1 MIPVKDHTPQG
12 AVRAF
17 HQSIRLFGPPES
29 IYNLGKEFKGQ
40 FEIMADQNDI
50 YLDPGSLEMP
60 TQRAITERS
69 GRSFKE
75 ILSRTLMETGCN
87 SWDDWRNTV
96 DEVNATMNRLSN
108 RSGFSP
114 IQRMLGYSPRL
125 PGGLFQGGE
134 QGVGVMSRYHAG
146 DMGVQRSL
154 EVHKQA
160 SLAFHQVE
168 CEQAVKH
175 AVYAGP
181 KKFYDYEV
189 GQTVYFWTK
198 GMERQKKDSPAFW
211 HGPGKVILTDL
222 PKTVWVS
229 YRGTLVKA
237 APEHL
242 RPICNDEKFQFMDF
256 IKDIVDTQKEIKNQK
271 IRNYII
277 LDEKP
282 PAVCDEPGQEGLE
295 DREPE
300 GPPPKKPKYRIEGKT
315 AETEV
320 EFRLL
325 PGVGE
330 GNQLPHEDV
339 DLPPIDDEYT
349 PTEAGEPQEPLPIS
363 ETPPHE
369 EDHEHPLPPPSPR
382 STAVVRQATEET
394 GPPEK
399 RMRTEHLEILYQ
411 ELVKGRQQKGKEIQ
425 LHKLPARKKE
435 KFMAA
440 ITKEVT
446 NNLNSGAYEVLS
458 RTESEHIRRTK
469 GDKIMKS
476 RYVLTE
482 KGVDVEEVE
491 KLAAEGLLLEDSNPQ
506 LGPQKAKA
514 RHVMKGFSEQGIWP
528 LRLPR

>member
-1 MIPVKDHTPQG
+1 
-12 AVRAF
+12 
-17 HQSIRLFGPPES
+17 
-29 IYNLGKEFKGQ
+29 
-40 FEIMADQNDI
+40 
-50 YLDPGSLEMP
+50 
-60 TQRAITERS
+60 
-69 GRSFKE
+69 
-75 ILSRTLMETGCN
+75 
-87 SWDDWRNTV
+87 
-96 DEVNATMNRLSN
+96 
-108 RSGFSP
+108 
-114 IQRMLGYSPRL
+114 MLGYSLRL

-154 EVHKQA
+154 EVRKQA

-189 GQTVYFWTK
+189 GQTVYFWRK

-282 PAVCDEPGQEGLE
+282 PALCDEPGQEGPE
-295 DREPE
+295 EREPE

-320 EFRLL
+320 EFRPL
-325 PGVGE
+325 PGTEE
-330 GNQLPHEDV
+330 GNQLPYEDV
-339 DLPPIDDEYT
+339 DLPPVDDEYT
-349 PTEAGEPQEPLPIS
+349 PTEVGEPPEPLPIS
-363 ETPPHE
+363 ETPLHG
-369 EDHEHPLPPPSPR
+369 EDQEHPLPPPSPR

-458 RTESEHIRRTK
+458 RT
-469 GDKIMKS
+469 
-476 RYVLTE
+476 
-482 KGVDVEEVE
+482 
-491 KLAAEGLLLEDSNPQ
+491 
-506 LGPQKAKA
+506 
-514 RHVMKGFSEQGIWP
+514 
-528 LRLPR
+528 